1 MNPPSVRIQV
11 HRAGKRQNPGR
22 WEQSSQNQES
32 TINLCGY
39 NDRIQGG
46 DKTET
51 ETGEDPVKAGSL
63 MVSSKY
69 LERGRR
75 EVRTASGDD

>member
-1 MNPPSVRIQV
+1 MEATP
-11 HRAGKRQNPGR
+11 
-22 WEQSSQNQES
+22 QNQES

-51 ETGEDPVKAGSL
+51 EMGEDPVKAGSL

-69 LERGRR
+69 LERGTGERGRR